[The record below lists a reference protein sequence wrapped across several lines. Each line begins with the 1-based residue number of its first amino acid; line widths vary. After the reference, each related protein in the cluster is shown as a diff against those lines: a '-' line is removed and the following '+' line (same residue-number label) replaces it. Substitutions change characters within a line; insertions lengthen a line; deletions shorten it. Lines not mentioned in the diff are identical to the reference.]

1 MEMVD
6 NLGIRLKIL
15 SRSRYIL
22 AARYVMRRIGLKYV
36 KELVYERPL
45 DTEIPTV
52 KTKVPV
58 KVRIVSIGDIK
69 NGHYQRIIR
78 DGLYQRI
85 LRVVRYRHYHTR
97 HRERHRKILRRLEDG
112 DVCLIAMVDDMVA
125 GFAWLY
131 FREKKYEPAIER
143 EETFGDD
150 EALIYDIVVFPEFR
164 KKYISEKLNEKGMR
178 LLKSKDF
185 KKVLGYTQADNIP
198 SIKSFERMG
207 FYPTK
212 IITCFRIFKFKRIKE
227 RPVITAKYK

>member
-1 MEMVD
+1 MELLD
-6 NLGIRLKIL
+6 NLTIKLKL
-15 SRSRYIL
+15 LPRSRHIL

-45 DTEIPTV
+45 NTEIPTV

-69 NGHYQRIIR
+69 NGLYQRIIK

-85 LRVVRYRHYHTR
+85 IRVVRYRHYPTQ
-97 HRERHRKILRRLEDG
+97 HRERHREILRRLEDG

-131 FREKKYEPAIER
+131 FRDRKYEPAIER
-143 EETFGDD
+143 EETFRDD

-164 KKYISEKLNEKGMR
+164 RKGVSAKLTEEGLRHLISKVYKKSLVYI
-178 LLKSKDF
+178 
-185 KKVLGYTQADNIP
+185 QADNIP
-198 SIKSFERMG
+198 SIKLFETMG

-212 IITCFRIFKFKRIKE
+212 IITCLRIFNHKRIKE
-227 RPVITAKYK
+227 RPINTRYS